1 MFRSMPTRFPLSSTE
16 KINNGSNEDAGM
28 GYGTMCVPLAF
39 ANVYG
44 PNYHCPAPSCCT
56 KATHWCL
63 SLVFLLSFLYQSSL
77 RVQPNGER
85 KDLLA
90 IEAGRGWV
98 RSTPQV
104 TTFPSSVVQLL
115 LGAESNNRSSVL
127 CG

>member
-1 MFRSMPTRFPLSSTE
+1 MPTRFPLSSKE
-16 KINNGSNEDAGM
+16 KINNGSNEDVGM

-44 PNYHCPAPSCCT
+44 PNYHYLAPSSRT

-63 SLVFLLSFLYQSSL
+63 SYVFLMSFLYQSFL
-77 RVQPNGER
+77 RVQLNGER

-98 RSTPQV
+98 RSTHQAAAF
-104 TTFPSSVVQLL
+104 TSSVVVKLL
-115 LGAESNNRSSVL
+115 LEAESNNQSSVP